1 MKKTQLTLLAL
12 SALISS
18 SAIAAPGD
26 SLQVATQKGA
36 NYLIVDVYN
45 FDAANGCQAC
55 HRQGA
60 AIYGLSVALA
70 QGYAINT
77 NDTNGLGRLATRAV
91 ADQSS
96 PGYWTHGGSF
106 TRSKTSYAVMGLA
119 GYDKYVNT
127 RYSGDLIEAANWLLS
142 AQTISGTQGY
152 WTEDHGSYP
161 TTYGHVP
168 VTARNILGLVQAQQR
183 VDSNTAANYGAAITR
198 ATNWIRA
205 NRANTN
211 GAIMYYNYQLAYA
224 LLGLKAAGAANDDPD
239 VIYLRDALYA
249 RMSPGNV
256 AWGDIANDTAD
267 EFNTGLTV
275 YAMCL
280 AGQRLDNPNLSS
292 AANWL
297 NGRQVNTTVN
307 GQAAGY
313 WPASGFATVDIPT
326 TFATL
331 GLGCF
336 GTLGVQATVVGP
348 TRQVVSSNSAS
359 AQTRTFTVRVDN
371 TGAFGASDSYSVG
384 INGGLPGWSASVS
397 PQTLTVPSGGSQ
409 NVTVTITTGTNLPPA
424 LPVDFS
430 VRVTSQS
437 SSSVTSAVTVTV
449 YTDPPPPVTGL
460 NTTVTLTSGNGMTVT
475 NRLQPYTLS
484 AQVRDQNGVLVTGPS
499 SGVVT
504 FYVGGIPV
512 TSDNDPD
519 GNGTFSTQWTPGV
532 NWNTT
537 GTVDFRAIYSGID
550 YPGATPDLLP
560 SFKAGTINLNLA
572 ADTDSDGIPD
582 DIESGIVGT
591 NPNVADTDGDGCT
604 DGTEYYVLTTN
615 PLLGDTDGDGTG
627 DCSESQAGTD
637 PLRDDS
643 FPDADGDGVSDGADP
658 FPCDGTASAV
668 LFVPSETEYGQV
680 MFEDNWPERGDLD
693 FNDQVL
699 AYNYQLFYES
709 GGKVS
714 RIVLTLEPMA
724 LGAEYKNGLSLRLPT
739 SITAISSVTRNV
751 VGVGQQ
757 SLSVDPRE
765 TNMVI
770 RISDDAREFFGNQA
784 GFLNTV
790 NGGTLVDG
798 AQVTVDIRF
807 QTPVSLNLALEPFD
821 LFFHRTQDETHQ
833 IHRPMYGGT
842 AIMNQS
848 LFGTGLDGSSAT
860 RFYVDNTGLPFVLSL
875 PNLVAWPSEYT
886 QIHQLYP
893 DISVFAASGGALA
906 TDFFLSTVNNGAAY
920 QPSIG
925 LTTADPQV
933 GALPVVSYDR
943 TCTAIGLGN

>member
-1 MKKTQLTLLAL
+1 MKKMQFTLLTLATAL
-12 SALISS
+12 SSA
-18 SAIAAPGD
+18 AIAAPGD

-36 NYLIVDVYN
+36 NYLIQDVYN
-45 FDAANGCQAC
+45 FDAANACQAC

-70 QGYAINT
+70 QGYAVNT
-77 NDTNGLGRLATRAV
+77 NDSNGLGRLATRAV

-106 TRSKTSYAVMGLA
+106 TQSKTSYAVMGLA
-119 GYDKYVNT
+119 GYDKYVST
-127 RYSGDLIEAANWLLS
+127 RYSGDLVEAANWLVA
-142 AQTISGTQGY
+142 AQSVSGAQG
-152 WTEDHGSYP
+152 WWPEDHGSYP

-168 VTARNILGLVQAQQR
+168 VTARNILGLVQAQAR
-183 VDSNTAANYGAAITR
+183 VDSNTAATYGAAITR
-198 ATNWIRA
+198 ATTWIRA
-205 NRANTN
+205 NRSNAN

-224 LLGLKAAGAANDDPD
+224 LLALKAAGAANDDPD
-239 VIYLRDALYA
+239 VVYFRDTLYS

-256 AWGDIANDTAD
+256 AWGDVVNDTAD

-297 NGRQVNTTVN
+297 NGRQVNTTVS
-307 GQAAGY
+307 GQPAGY

-348 TRQVVSSNSAS
+348 TRQVVGSNDPAS
-359 AQTRTFTVRVDN
+359 QTRTFTVRVDN
-371 TGAFGASDSYSVG
+371 TGAFGANDSYSIG
-384 INGGLPGWSASVS
+384 INGGLPGWTASVS
-397 PQTLTVPSGGSQ
+397 PQTLTVPSGGSS
-409 NVTVTITTGTNLPPA
+409 NVTVTVVTPGNLPPA

-430 VRVTSQS
+430 VRATSQS
-437 SSSVTSAVTVTV
+437 SSSVTSAVTITV

-460 NTTVTLTSGNGMTVT
+460 NTTVTLVAGAGATVT
-475 NRLQPYTLS
+475 NRLQPTTLS
-484 AQVRDQNGVLVTGPS
+484 AQVRDQNGALVTGGG

-512 TSDNDPD
+512 TSDTDSD
-519 GNGTFSTQWTPGV
+519 GDGVFTTPWTPGV

-537 GTVDFRAIYSGID
+537 GTVDYRAIYSGID

-560 SFKAGTINLNLA
+560 SFRASTINLNLA

-591 NPNVADTDGDGCT
+591 DPNVADTDGDGCT
-604 DGTEYYVLTTN
+604 DGTEYYVLLTN
-615 PLLGDTDGDGTG
+615 PLLADTDGDGTG
-627 DCSESQAGTD
+627 DCAESQAGTN
-637 PLRDDS
+637 PLQNNS
-643 FPDADGDGVSDGADP
+643 YPDADGDTISDGADP

-668 LFVPSETEYGQV
+668 LFVPSETEYGEL

-699 AYNYQLFYES
+699 AYNYQLFYEA

-714 RIVLTLEPMA
+714 RIVLTLDPLA

-739 SITAISSVTRNV
+739 SATALSSVTRTV
-751 VGVGQQ
+751 AGVGQQ
-757 SLSVDPRE
+757 SLSVDARE
-765 TNMVI
+765 TSMVI
-770 RISDDAREFFGNQA
+770 RISDDAREFFGHTA

-790 NGGTLVDG
+790 DGGTLVDG
-798 AQVTVDIRF
+798 AQVVVDIRF
-807 QTPVSLNLALEPFD
+807 QTPVGLNLALEPFD
-821 LFFHRTQDETHQ
+821 LYFQRTQDETHQ

-842 AIMNQS
+842 AIMDQT
-848 LFGTGLDGSSAT
+848 LFGTGFDGSTPS

-893 DISVFAASGGALA
+893 DISVFAASGGTLA
-906 TDFFLSTVNNGAAY
+906 TDFFLSTVNSAAAY
-920 QPSIG
+920 QASIG
-925 LTTADPQV
+925 LTSTDPQV

-943 TCTAIGLGN
+943 ACTPIGLGN